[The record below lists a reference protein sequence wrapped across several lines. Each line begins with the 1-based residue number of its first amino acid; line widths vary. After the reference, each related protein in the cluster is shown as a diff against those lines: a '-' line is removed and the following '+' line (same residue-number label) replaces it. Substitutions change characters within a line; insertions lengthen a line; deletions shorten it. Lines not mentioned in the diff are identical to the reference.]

1 MRSSSLPSAVEEEAV
16 VELPCLTVQ
25 AEEEEEEEE
34 GGSGP
39 RTAEAVGVPPS
50 TANRAGAA
58 GEEAAGLQPLEPAE
72 VEAGVEPR
80 CLEAP
85 VGAAEEEAGTTSR
98 ASRRHRRRRRNTEAE
113 QARRRRR
120 RRRRRSTGR
129 RRSRGR
135 RGRG

>member
-1 MRSSSLPSAVEEEAV
+1 MPSAVEEEAV

-25 AEEEEEEEE
+25 AEEEAAAEE
-34 GGSGP
+34 
-39 RTAEAVGVPPS
+39 AEAVGVPPS

-85 VGAAEEEAGTTSR
+85 VGVAEEEAGDHQSR
-98 ASRRHRRRRRNTEAE
+98 EPPAPEEEEEHR
-113 QARRRRR
+113 
-120 RRRRRSTGR
+120 G
-129 RRSRGR
+129 
-135 RGRG
+135 